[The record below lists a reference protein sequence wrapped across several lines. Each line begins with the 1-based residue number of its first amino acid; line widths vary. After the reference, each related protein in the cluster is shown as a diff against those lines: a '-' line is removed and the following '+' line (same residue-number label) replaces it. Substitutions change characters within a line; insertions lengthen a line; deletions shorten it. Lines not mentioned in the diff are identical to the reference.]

1 MRLKSYFAQSI
12 GDAIESARLEL
23 GPEAMLLNSRKTS
36 PEQSYLGEF
45 EVVFGIAG
53 NPPALKKIAPAERPV
68 SSRLSSAKRIFP
80 ELMAAELP
88 EATESEAPATV
99 LVKQA
104 GTNRIFPELAEP
116 EPPKPDFQPVE
127 SVRIEET
134 IATVEAEIPVATN
147 PLFPKASPPVPA
159 SAATTDNPIAAAAKD
174 TASELPA
181 VPVAPVKQAEGCSS
195 QDIAR
200 EL

>member
-53 NPPALKKIAPAERPV
+53 NPPAHKKFAPSERLV

-80 ELMAAELP
+80 ELVAAELP
-88 EATESEAPATV
+88 ETTEPEPATV
-99 LVKQA
+99 
-104 GTNRIFPELAEP
+104 
-116 EPPKPDFQPVE
+116 
-127 SVRIEET
+127 
-134 IATVEAEIPVATN
+134 VA
-147 PLFPKASPPVPA
+147 
-159 SAATTDNPIAAAAKD
+159 
-174 TASELPA
+174 
-181 VPVAPVKQAEGCSS
+181 
-195 QDIAR
+195 
-200 EL
+200 